1 MDQHT
6 QTVEDLMRERP
17 DTRETLAQLGINHC
31 CGAHLTLPEA
41 AAAAGVP
48 LATLVEAL
56 APRAI
61 RLDVRGLEPP
71 QPMIRVLQE
80 AERLDPGNPR
90 IQSNLAVAWEASGK
104 FDKALEAYQ
113 KALKLAPNDK
123 EIRTNYARFV
133 EFYQGFKGEKTATS
147 KPDAPKTPMP
157 SPTPPPSSDPCEAS
171 PPGDTPPPPAD
182 VRPPV

>member
-80 AERLDPGNPR
+80 AERLDPGAELEVHHDRRPTFLYPQLEDRGFVHETDEPEPGLVR
-90 IQSNLAVAWEASGK
+90 IRIRRRAV
-104 FDKALEAYQ
+104 
-113 KALKLAPNDK
+113 P
-123 EIRTNYARFV
+123 
-133 EFYQGFKGEKTATS
+133 
-147 KPDAPKTPMP
+147 
-157 SPTPPPSSDPCEAS
+157 
-171 PPGDTPPPPAD
+171 
-182 VRPPV
+182 